1 MTNFRLKLAAI
12 ILSSELNRWKGCP
25 FVPNKVEQSGNPS
38 DVKII
43 DETNN
48 TPNTTSS
55 KRKRQESPHSS
66 DQKLVDLCL
75 SLGLPTVDMPRTKE
89 QLTDVICE
97 YIMNITDDT
106 TLQ

>member
-12 ILSSELNRWKGCP
+12 ILLSELNKWKGCP
-25 FVPNKVEQSGNPS
+25 LVPNKVEQSGKPS
-38 DVKII
+38 DVEII

-55 KRKRQESPHSS
+55 KRKRQQSPCSS
-66 DQKLVDLCL
+66 DQTPVDLCL
-75 SLGLPTVDMPRTKE
+75 LLGLPTVDMPRTKE
-89 QLTDVICE
+89 QLTDIICE
-97 YIMNITDDT
+97 YIMNIADDT